1 MATSVSTS
9 QTPARAASPAPLPAH
24 ILLYDGV
31 CGFCDG
37 AVQWILDHE
46 GDQRLHYAALQGDT
60 AVRLRAQYA
69 NIPTD
74 IDTVI
79 YIADGKA
86 YLRTKAL
93 LQVSR
98 HLRRPWRAAYHLRWV
113 PAFLLDL
120 GYRLFARFRYRL
132 FGTLDACRIP
142 TGAERARFLP

>member
-1 MATSVSTS
+1 MATSPSRA
-9 QTPARAASPAPLPAH
+9 PAPAASPAPLPEH
-24 ILLYDGV
+24 VLLYDGV
-31 CGFCDG
+31 CGFCDS

-46 GDQRLHYAALQGDT
+46 GDHRLHYAALQGET
-60 AVRLRAQYA
+60 AARLRAQYPD
-69 NIPTD
+69 IPAD
-74 IDTVI
+74 IDTVV

-86 YLRTKAL
+86 YLRTKAF
-93 LQVSR
+93 LQLSR
-98 HLRRPWRAAYHLRWV
+98 HLTRPWRAAYHLRWV